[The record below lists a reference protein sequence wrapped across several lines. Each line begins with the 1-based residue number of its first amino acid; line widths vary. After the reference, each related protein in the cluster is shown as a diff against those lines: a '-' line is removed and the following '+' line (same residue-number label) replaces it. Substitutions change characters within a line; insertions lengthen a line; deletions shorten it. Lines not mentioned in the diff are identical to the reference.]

1 MSLVELVDNTKTDK
15 NTVHSY
21 LGLYQTLLEG
31 KRESAKHVLEVGVFN
46 GGSIKLWKDFFTNA
60 IVHGA
65 DILSIDKMWK
75 DITNTDRIVLYNSI
89 DAYSEDVVNSLFVSK
104 NITFDFVLDD
114 GPHTLDSMKQF
125 IHLYLPLLAEDGILI
140 IEDVQDIHWI
150 EILTNEVPMELK
162 SCIQVFDLRKNKNRW
177 DDIVFAITKNN
188 LVSE

>member
-60 IVHGA
+60 TVHGA

-140 IEDVQDIHWI
+140 IEDVQDINWI
-150 EILTNEVPMELK
+150 EILTNEVPNELK

>member
-150 EILTNEVPMELK
+150 EILTNEVPIELK